1 MEANY
6 EEVMNF
12 GKRSLWGLL
21 RTSLRSALFPPLT
34 PFLRNPCFAFSISQ
48 SRRKSRTYCFAV
60 GIHELSMA
68 AGGKEPGE

>member
-21 RTSLRSALFPPLT
+21 RTSLGSALFPFSPL
-34 PFLRNPCFAFSISQ
+34 LRSPCFAFSDLAMA
-48 SRRKSRTYCFAV
+48 RTYCFGV
-60 GIHELSMA
+60 GIHELSVA
-68 AGGKEPGE
+68 VGKRARE

>member
-21 RTSLRSALFPPLT
+21 RTSLRSAVFPFHPTSALLV
-34 PFLRNPCFAFSISQ
+34 LRFSISLL
-48 SRRKSRTYCFAV
+48 RRKLRTYSFGVGIYELKMAV
-60 GIHELSMA
+60 GKRARE
-68 AGGKEPGE
+68 

>member
-21 RTSLRSALFPPLT
+21 RTSLGNAAFPFFLPPPLSLFCVSVLT
-34 PFLRNPCFAFSISQ
+34 IAW
-48 SRRKSRTYCFAV
+48 TYCFGVGIQELNVAV
-60 GIHELSMA
+60 GKRAPE
-68 AGGKEPGE
+68 